1 MATGN
6 GAAVAEI
13 ERLRNVAWTAIGSAT
28 VDGAVRDRYWIAWQQ
43 HCKLFSGSSQTPA
56 EPPDNVE
63 DMLLTFAVA
72 VREGQYGL
80 GRKVQVQS
88 VAVALRAVAQKYVLD
103 GHADPRRASPAQHSL
118 NLPIARLIKK
128 FGDDDPPPQPKLA
141 IPVST
146 IKAIGTQYSFGPHYK
161 AVADMVVVAF
171 FYLLRV
177 GEYTRQS
184 RVRGTKRTVPLR
196 KCDVRLWRDG
206 VLLDHESGIEAL
218 RLADSATIS
227 IAHTKNGTKGA
238 VIHHDAIGGDICP
251 VAALVRRVANLHGMP
266 TSTPLS
272 TVCRSGAKSSSI
284 SDRDVTLAVR
294 WGATCDC
301 LLAKGYTLDRVSSH
315 SLRAGGAMAMKLSG
329 ATDSTIMRIGR
340 WTSLTYLTYI
350 HTQIGALSA
359 GVAWKMSRC
368 FTFQNVG

>member
-1 MATGN
+1 
-6 GAAVAEI
+6 
-13 ERLRNVAWTAIGSAT
+13 

-43 HCKLFSGSSQTPA
+43 HCRLFSGSRQTP
-56 EPPDNVE
+56 EGPPNNVK

-72 VREGQYGL
+72 VREGQYGF
-80 GRKVQVQS
+80 GRQIQVQS

-103 GHADPRRASPAQHSL
+103 GHADHRRASPAQHSL
-118 NLPIARLIKK
+118 NLLIARLIKK

-141 IPVST
+141 VPVST
-146 IKAIGTQYSFGPHYK
+146 IRAIATQYSFGPHHM

-171 FYLLRV
+171 FYLLWV
-177 GEYTRQS
+177 GEYTKQARA
-184 RVRGTKRTVPLR
+184 RGTKRTVPLR

-206 VLLDHESGIEAL
+206 VLLNHESGVEAL

-238 VIHHDAIGGDICP
+238 VVHHDAISGEICP
-251 VAALVRRVANLHGMP
+251 VAALARRVANLHGMF
-266 TSTPLS
+266 TTTPLS
-272 TVCRSGAKSSSI
+272 TVFHSGARSLSI

-301 LLAKGYTLDRVSSH
+301 LLAKGYTLDWVSSH
-315 SLRAGGAMAMKLSG
+315 SLRAGGAIAMKLSG
-329 ATDSTIMRIGR
+329 ATNSMIMCIGQ
-340 WTSLTYLTYI
+340 WTLLTYLTYT
-350 HTQIGALSA
+350 HTQIGALLA
-359 GVAWKMSRC
+359 GVAWKMSQC